1 MVPAMTD
8 SRLHHLA
15 FVHLTA
21 LPAWLSKSREERD
34 ELVEREVAP
43 VLAAHPAV
51 SVRWVDVEAFSADSS
66 DVLVAETD
74 DLREW
79 NRLVEALRDTSL
91 FATPLFRLD
100 RVLVGIEEGF
110 RDHARPEG

>member
-1 MVPAMTD
+1 M
-8 SRLHHLA
+8 
-15 FVHLTA
+15 
-21 LPAWLSKSREERD
+21 
-34 ELVEREVAP
+34 
-43 VLAAHPAV
+43 LAAHPAV
-51 SVRWVDVEAFSADSS
+51 RVRWVDVEAFSAESS

-79 NRLVEALRDTSL
+79 NRLVEGLRDTPL

-110 RDHARPEG
+110 RDVTRRED

>member
-1 MVPAMTD
+1 MVRRMTD
-8 SRLHHLA
+8 PGLHHLA
-15 FVHLTA
+15 FLHLTA
-21 LPAWLSKSREERD
+21 LPAWLSKSRAERD
-34 ELVEREVAP
+34 ALVEREVAP

-51 SVRWVDVEAFSADSS
+51 RVRWVDVEAFSAESS

-79 NRLVEALRDTSL
+79 NRLVEALRDSPL
-91 FATPLFRLD
+91 FAVPLFRLD

-110 RDHARPEG
+110 RDVTGRDD

>member
-1 MVPAMTD
+1 MVHRMTD
-8 SRLHHLA
+8 TGLRHLA
-15 FVHLTA
+15 FLHLTA
-21 LPAWLSKSREERD
+21 LPAWLSMSREQRD

-51 SVRWVDVEAFSADSS
+51 RVRWVDVEAFSAESS

-74 DLREW
+74 DLRAW
-79 NRLVEALRDTSL
+79 NRLVEALRDSPL

-110 RDHARPEG
+110 RDYARRDG

>member
-1 MVPAMTD
+1 MTD
-8 SRLHHLA
+8 SGLHHLA

-51 SVRWVDVEAFSADSS
+51 RVR
-66 DVLVAETD
+66 
-74 DLREW
+74 
-79 NRLVEALRDTSL
+79 
-91 FATPLFRLD
+91 
-100 RVLVGIEEGF
+100 
-110 RDHARPEG
+110 